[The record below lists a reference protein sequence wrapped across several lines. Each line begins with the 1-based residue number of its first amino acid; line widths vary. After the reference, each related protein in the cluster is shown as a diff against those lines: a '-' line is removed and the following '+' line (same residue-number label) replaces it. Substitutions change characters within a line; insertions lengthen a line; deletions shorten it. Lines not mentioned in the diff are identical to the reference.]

1 MKIKEAVNA
10 DCRRHRFLS
19 PRRPMNKIMVILSIL
34 SAVMMGCSGTMSG
47 VIRRDA
53 MRIDI
58 IYSDSRINNADLLV
72 VMPNGERFE
81 GKTAVLNKAKDMMEA
96 DADDVS
102 AHFEVMQT
110 FDGNVKADLEGSRG
124 SKMRCRFK
132 VADFLIGFNSG
143 GFGLC
148 QMDDGRVIDVFF

>member
-10 DCRRHRFLS
+10 DCRRHPILS
-19 PRRPMNKIMVILSIL
+19 SLRPIGRIMVILAIL
-34 SAVMMGCSGTMSG
+34 ATVMMGCSGTMNG

-58 IYSDSRINNADLLV
+58 IYSDSRVNNADLLV

-81 GKTAVLNKAKDMMEA
+81 GKTEVLNKAKDMLEA
-96 DADDVS
+96 DPEDVS

-110 FDGNVKADLEGSRG
+110 FNGNVKANLTGSRG
-124 SKMRCRFK
+124 SEMRCRFK